1 MTTGR
6 VRPLSAAH
14 GLYLAAPLATAA
26 VAYAV
31 LATVRIA
38 GAFQLGLAVLA
49 IALTPCVL
57 ATVPRRSW
65 SRIGLVRP
73 LGRARLVRG
82 CLVVFAIYALVAAGN
97 VAVFGT
103 GADNW
108 MTGVTAAFE
117 SLFPGNPALWVPA
130 MIVAMGVVIPLFEEV
145 CYRGVLLAAVLGRY
159 GPRWAVVVTSA
170 GWALVHIG
178 NYGLLPYNPLVIVGA
193 VLSVFLMGLALGAC
207 RLITGSVWGSAI
219 AQGSANLLMVTW
231 VWVIAG

>member
-1 MTTGR
+1 MT
-6 VRPLSAAH
+6 VLPLSFVH
-14 GLYLAAPLATAA
+14 RSYLAAPLATAA

-57 ATVPRRSW
+57 AVVPRRSW

-73 LGRARLVRG
+73 MDRAQLVRG
-82 CLVVFAIYALVAAGN
+82 CLAVIAVYALVAFGN

-108 MTGVTAAFE
+108 MTGVTAPFE
-117 SLFPGNPALWVPA
+117 ALFPGNPALWVPA

-145 CYRGVLLAAVLGRY
+145 CYRGVLLTAVQGRY
-159 GPRWAVVVTSA
+159 GPRLAVAVTSA

-178 NYGLLPYNPLVIVGA
+178 NYGLRPYNPLVIVGA

-207 RLITGSVWGSAI
+207 RLITGSVQGSAI

-231 VWVIAG
+231 VWAIAG